1 MEVPAAQMNGAAET
15 SGTNSLDS
23 VIVLIYICTESCNLV
38 ELLVEMDTS
47 STDTYTVTIVKQ
59 YRI

>member
-1 MEVPAAQMNGAAET
+1 MNGAAET
-15 SGTNSLDS
+15 SGTNNLDS

-38 ELLVEMDTS
+38 ELLVEIDTS
-47 STDTYTVTIVKQ
+47 STDIYTVTIVKQ